1 MDLTNI
7 TKKLTDATTALAK
20 ADKDLKLEMA
30 GAAADAAGLVDPT
43 PTSDLIGAGIS
54 IARGDYWGA
63 ALSTVSMVPYLGDA
77 VAKPVK
83 AVRATKA
90 IAGLEKKVAE
100 LTKTVNDLKKA
111 KKEAEAAEAAA
122 KEAKLA
128 KEADAAKDAA
138 AQQEK
143 AAVKKDKDCEDC
155 EASAKKDKTS
165 NGAKTE
171 IRNGYKYTLDS
182 KERVTRVEGTLVSN
196 PAQKRNTKAQL
207 GAGGKDRL
215 STDEGG
221 HFVGRRFDG
230 PLDDFNHFAQNMNLN
245 RGEYKVLEN
254 RWQKALENGKEVLID
269 IKPSY
274 LGDSIRP
281 EKLDII
287 YKIDG
292 IPFSKSFKNIPG
304 GK

>member
-43 PTSDLIGAGIS
+43 PTSDLVGAGIS

-111 KKEAEAAEAAA
+111 KKEAEAVEAAA

-128 KEADAAKDAA
+128 KEGEAAKDAA

-143 AAVKKDKDCEDC
+143 NAVKKDKDCEDC
-155 EASAKKDKTS
+155 SSSNNSQAKPTPKGPYRGGPHSQTKLPVGDKLDSHHLPADAVSPIPREKGPAIKMDPADHKETSS
-165 NGAKTE
+165 NGSGLDAIEYRAEVKELLDAGRMRDAMAKE
-171 IRNGYKYTLDS
+171 IKDVRRAADVVSGKPTKYNEAIQEMLEYS
-182 KERVTRVEGTLVSN
+182 KKMEWLN
-196 PAQKRNTKAQL
+196 KK
-207 GAGGKDRL
+207 GK
-215 STDEGG
+215 
-221 HFVGRRFDG
+221 
-230 PLDDFNHFAQNMNLN
+230 
-245 RGEYKVLEN
+245 
-254 RWQKALENGKEVLID
+254 
-269 IKPSY
+269 
-274 LGDSIRP
+274 
-281 EKLDII
+281 
-287 YKIDG
+287 
-292 IPFSKSFKNIPG
+292 
-304 GK
+304 